1 MKKIDKAKK
10 SLIFFILG
18 YLLIFI
24 FLTVGSVLMGVGFK
38 TFDVYIK
45 AVYYYM
51 ERGIPMKDFAGLI
64 ANYNAT
70 IASTSD
76 KLAKADLSLFVPGLV
91 LFVVGIVSFLVELS
105 FHLKFKNRSI
115 PNNIVINSES
125 QV

>member
-91 LFVVGIVSFLVELS
+91 LFIVGIVSVLIELS

-115 PNNIVINSES
+115 PNNIVISGES